1 MVESLPSL
9 NDEFDQID
17 SHFDLNENEDDT
29 DLIGL
34 QMSKYTN
41 HETQQ
46 SKLAKD
52 FLKKK
57 S

>member
-9 NDEFDQID
+9 NDEFDQIN
-17 SHFDLNENEDDT
+17 SLFDLNENEDNT